1 MHYKMFSW
9 ISSLTNINYDKYKD
23 ILEYIPKDNNK
34 IKYSYYNENKVLKC
48 FIDYVKRE
56 EKNKYIVSLSG
67 GVDSMVVASILCYLK
82 V

>member
-1 MHYKMFSW
+1 MLSW
-9 ISSLTNINYDKYKD
+9 ISSLRNINYDKYND

-56 EKNKYIVSLSG
+56 
-67 GVDSMVVASILCYLK
+67 
-82 V
+82 